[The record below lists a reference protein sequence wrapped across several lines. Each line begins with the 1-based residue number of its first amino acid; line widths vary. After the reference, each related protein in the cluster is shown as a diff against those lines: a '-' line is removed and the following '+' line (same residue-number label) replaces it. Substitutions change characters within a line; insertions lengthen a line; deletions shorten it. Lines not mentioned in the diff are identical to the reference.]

1 MSESNSIDNWGEE
14 RGFGYPGWRVALAS
28 GVGILVSFGSLLVY
42 TFGIFLKP
50 LTREFG
56 WSREAAS
63 LAFGIAVIMIAVC
76 SPLLGYLLDCV
87 GARRVILPC
96 MIVFGCAFASLA
108 GLTRHLWH
116 LYAIFA
122 ILGAVGSGTAHL
134 AYARAV
140 STWFDR
146 YRGMALALVMAGG
159 AVGAIV
165 LPPAAQALVQSLG
178 WRGAFAILGAMVL
191 AVGLPVVV
199 PLVRERPGF
208 NRERRVGTEGTSV
221 AEAMRSRAFWIL
233 MVVLFLFSI
242 GQNGAMTHLSAL
254 LTDRGVS
261 PHDAAIAVSSMG
273 AASLV
278 GRLVTGWLLDRF
290 FAPRLAF
297 WVFALSALGIF
308 ILSSAHSLALGS
320 LAAILVGAGMGGE
333 ADLTPYMLS
342 RYFGLRSFSMLY
354 GFSWTGYAVAAAIGP
369 VLMGRAFDTTA
380 SYQAL
385 AIKLSA
391 LTILASGLMLVM
403 PAYSGYAGGHC
414 RLTQRSLVSPR
425 LEDRLG

>member
-1 MSESNSIDNWGEE
+1 MSGSNTIDSRQDEGALA
-14 RGFGYPGWRVALAS
+14 YPGWRVSVAS
-28 GVGILVSFGSLLVY
+28 GVGVLVGFASLLVY

-50 LTREFG
+50 LTEEFG
-56 WSREAAS
+56 WSRQAAS
-63 LAFGIAVIMIAVC
+63 LAFGIAAIMIAVC
-76 SPLLGYLLDCV
+76 SPPLGYLLDRV

-96 MIVFGCAFASLA
+96 MAVFGCAFASLA
-108 GLTRHLWH
+108 LLTRHLWH

-134 AYARAV
+134 AFTRAV

-146 YRGMALALVMAGG
+146 HRGMALALVMAGG

-165 LPPAAQALVQSLG
+165 LPPAAQALIQSLG
-178 WRGAFAILGAMVL
+178 WRAAFAILGAMVL
-191 AVGLPVVV
+191 AVALPVVV

-208 NRERRVGTEGTSV
+208 GRANRVEAEGVTV
-221 AEAMRSRAFWIL
+221 AQAMRSRAFWIL
-233 MVVLFLFSI
+233 IVVLFLFSI
-242 GQNGAMTHLSAL
+242 GQNGALAHLSAL

-261 PHDAAIAVSSMG
+261 PHDAAVAVSLMG
-273 AASLV
+273 AASLL

-290 FAPRLAF
+290 FAPGVAF
-297 WVFALSALGIF
+297 CVFALAALGIF
-308 ILSSAHSLALGS
+308 ILSSAHSLGMGS

-333 ADLTPYMLS
+333 ADMTPYILS

-354 GFSWTGYAVAAAIGP
+354 GFTWTGYAIAGAIGP

-385 AIKLSA
+385 AVKLSV
-391 LTILASGLMLVM
+391 LTLFAAGLMLLM
-403 PAYSGYAGGHC
+403 PAYNAYAGH
-414 RLTQRSLVSPR
+414 RAPAQPLRAKAAREP
-425 LEDRLG
+425 